1 MARGKK
7 RELSYFRAA
16 LLRFLKEYHPLI
28 AMNLQLVEMRA
39 QAAEDLF
46 YKLVHEGK
54 DQHTAHSMALEELYT
69 GLEFSLYYLVY
80 DIICQDKTI
89 PANKR
94 RALSANLLPVC
105 DPVLEKYAD
114 TDFYEDEFGFRM
126 METEVKETII
136 QYVKTHGIQ

>member
-7 RELSYFRAA
+7 RELSYFRAV

-28 AMNLQLVEMRA
+28 AINSQLVEMRA

-46 YKLVHEGK
+46 YKLIHEGK
-54 DQHTAHSMALEELYT
+54 DQHAAHSMALEELYT
-69 GLEFSLYYLVY
+69 GLEFSLYYLIN
-80 DIICQDKTI
+80 DILCLDRTI

-94 RALSANLLPVC
+94 RALSARLLPVC
-105 DPVLEKYAD
+105 DLLLEKYAD

-136 QYVKTHGIQ
+136 QYLKTHGIQ